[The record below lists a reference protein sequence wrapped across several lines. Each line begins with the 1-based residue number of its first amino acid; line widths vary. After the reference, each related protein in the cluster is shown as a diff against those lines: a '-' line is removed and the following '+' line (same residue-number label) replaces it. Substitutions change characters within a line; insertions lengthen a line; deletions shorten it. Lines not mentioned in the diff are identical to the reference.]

1 MSKDQQNDDQ
11 SGGAQERARGRLPG
25 LPPELKNV
33 YDTMCTLGA
42 TNPAAGKPVER
53 LAKEMHIGKS
63 KVLGALHTLEGK
75 GIVGHQTTGRDETWY
90 TRK

>member
-1 MSKDQQNDDQ
+1 MSKDREKNDHGD
-11 SGGAQERARGRLPG
+11 GADERARGRLPG

-53 LAKEMHIGKS
+53 LAKEMHLGKN
-63 KVLGALHTLEGK
+63 KVLVALHTLEGK
-75 GIVGHQTTGRDETWY
+75 GIVGHHTTGRDETWY